1 MIELSLCP
9 ATPLYTYYRPKGPF
23 IALVVDILRASTSML
38 AAFDNGVKSIIPVA
52 SIDEAK
58 AYAEQGYLT
67 AAERNTERMDFA
79 DFGNDPEEF
88 TREKVCGK
96 DLVFTTSNGTYAIEV
111 ASDAEY
117 VLIAAYSNLQAVANF
132 VASKQIPAMVV
143 AAGWQGTMS
152 IEDCLFAGALK
163 HELQTMGLD
172 VRMQGDAMHLMD
184 RLWQQYGSEPDSL
197 YRFMQETEHYQRL
210 KQHGLEDALSYC
222 LQANRSV
229 HIPILRRDLSPHRLL
244 SADVVKVG

>member
-9 ATPLYTYYRPKGPF
+9 ATPLYDYYRPKGPF

-38 AAFDNGVKSIIPVA
+38 AAFDSGVKSIIPVT

-67 AAERNTERMDFA
+67 AAERNTQRMDFA
-79 DFGNDPEEF
+79 DFGNDPKEF
-88 TREKVCGK
+88 TREKVYGR
-96 DLVFTTSNGTYAIEV
+96 DLVFTTSNGTYAINA
-111 ASDAEY
+111 ASAAEH
-117 VLIAAYSNLQAVANF
+117 VLIAAYSNLQAVADF
-132 VASKQIPAMVV
+132 IACRGIPAMVV

-163 HELQTMGLD
+163 HQLQSMGLN
-172 VRMQGDAMHLMD
+172 VRMKGDAMHLMD
-184 RLWQQYGSEPDSL
+184 RLWQEYGLESNTL

-210 KQHGLEDALSYC
+210 KEHGLEDTLSYC

-229 HIPILRRDLSPHRLL
+229 QVPILRTDLSPHRLL
-244 SADVVKVG
+244 SADEVKVG